1 MIELPEGLISGVKP
15 SASAKAF
22 LATEQR
28 IPGLGNGCLQ
38 DILFRAGLNPR
49 KKLEDW
55 PDRDGDKVFQGCDG
69 RHDGTGRPR
78 HGKGPAGQC
87 RRIQDAYVQEHTG
100 QGMPCLRTG
109 GCEGGLSGRDCVL
122 LPCVPAIGFRQISHK
137 AGRHQ
142 AQISAGFGRKPAPNF
157 TLAGKQPS
165 CYNIFSI
172 KSIAKYCCMEGAGKY
187 DHIRYSQDGRG
198 FCQHGFTGCEQ

>member
-55 PDRDGDKVFQGCDG
+55 SDRDGDKVFHAIKDVMADMTEQGG
-69 RHDGTGRPR
+69 RDTEKNLLGNAGGYRTLMSRNTLGRGSPV
-78 HGKGPAGQC
+78 C
-87 RRIQDAYVQEHTG
+87 G
-100 QGMPCLRTG
+100 QGVVKEAYLG
-109 GCEGGLSGRDCVL
+109 GTVYYCPVCQPLDSGR
-122 LPCVPAIGFRQISHK
+122 
-137 AGRHQ
+137 
-142 AQISAGFGRKPAPNF
+142 
-157 TLAGKQPS
+157 
-165 CYNIFSI
+165 
-172 KSIAKYCCMEGAGKY
+172 
-187 DHIRYSQDGRG
+187 
-198 FCQHGFTGCEQ
+198 